1 MLIQGQLGELLLFHF
16 IQHCMHAIPLLRK
29 MSITTSANHER
40 FGADAIH
47 YKIENGK
54 HIMIFG
60 EAKTYTSSY
69 KFNEAFED
77 ALDSIINTYNQRRK
91 ELKSY
96 VHEDFLD
103 DELNKVAE
111 DYLNNELN
119 PVEVHLVS
127 LAVWLYLFPQ
137 IANHSRNARMA
148 TIAVHVPNSFKNLCP
163 SEDNAR
169 IGSKEYKGA
178 VFKAG
183 KADVLSVT
191 QYLTLVLSDFQSRK

>member
-1 MLIQGQLGELLLFHF
+1 
-16 IQHCMHAIPLLRK
+16 MHAIPLLRK

-91 ELKSY
+91 ELKWQ
-96 VHEDFLD
+96 
-103 DELNKVAE
+103 K
-111 DYLNNELN
+111 
-119 PVEVHLVS
+119 
-127 LAVWLYLFPQ
+127 
-137 IANHSRNARMA
+137 I
-148 TIAVHVPNSFKNLCP
+148 I
-163 SEDNAR
+163 
-169 IGSKEYKGA
+169 
-178 VFKAG
+178 
-183 KADVLSVT
+183 
-191 QYLTLVLSDFQSRK
+191 